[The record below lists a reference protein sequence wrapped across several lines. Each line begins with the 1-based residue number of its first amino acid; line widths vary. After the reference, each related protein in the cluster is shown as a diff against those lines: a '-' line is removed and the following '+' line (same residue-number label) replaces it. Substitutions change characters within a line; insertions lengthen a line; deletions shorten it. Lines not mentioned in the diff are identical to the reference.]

1 MLCGTGSF
9 KHADDGPADSPKPR
23 RRRHGSNPFAARGL
37 DKFSTVRSDL
47 QSRRD
52 KILRRVGSDSG
63 LVMVRFVQCNGAWA
77 PIVVK
82 LPDEKQQ
89 LNDAAA
95 AKKVLARTSASPS
108 PSPSST
114 QAAASSC
121 ALPVPDPASP
131 RDGAAK
137 KATARGVEPARRTSF
152 SRRRPRP
159 PACYWLAVM
168 VLTLLSLAVFGRAF
182 AICCTSVAWYLV
194 PTLSSSCP
202 NGADVRSMEKRKVA
216 SPPTKSHL
224 DVLCSPRSLAK
235 RSK

>member
-1 MLCGTGSF
+1 
-9 KHADDGPADSPKPR
+9 
-23 RRRHGSNPFAARGL
+23 
-37 DKFSTVRSDL
+37 
-47 QSRRD
+47 
-52 KILRRVGSDSG
+52 
-63 LVMVRFVQCNGAWA
+63 
-77 PIVVK
+77 
-82 LPDEKQQ
+82 
-89 LNDAAA
+89 
-95 AKKVLARTSASPS
+95 
-108 PSPSST
+108 
-114 QAAASSC
+114 
-121 ALPVPDPASP
+121 
-131 RDGAAK
+131 
-137 KATARGVEPARRTSF
+137 VEPARRTSF